1 MYFYSK
7 KKKNGVVSALKT
19 LSIRTHDAKRTVPIK
34 GSLFAE

>member
-1 MYFYSK
+1 MYFYS